1 MKYFLTRD
9 AFIKWLETPSIY
21 HIEKD
26 DLYELDNESFEFLQ
40 NCASENGCNVESASG
55 RSEFIDY
62 CLKEGI
68 LTKDKVSVKRPP
80 LIKSPDPSLQY
91 LELQITNKCNLK
103 CKHCYIGDRN
113 IFTLPQPLPSREGS
127 NTPLH
132 SPGESGRTG
141 PSQAGIFPL
150 LSQERSE
157 STRTEVSVRGET
169 KHELSI
175 NQIRVILKE
184 FEEMQGLRVLITGGE
199 PLIHSRFKEI
209 NEMLPEFSVRKVLFT
224 NGLLLN
230 RKALKSLNID
240 EIQISI
246 DGLKDAHDSLR
257 GKGTF
262 RLAIEAVKR
271 AIDYGFEVSIS
282 TMVHP
287 KNVGDFD
294 EMDKL
299 FKDIGI
305 KDWTVDVPCI
315 TGRLKENIAFQISP
329 EQSGKY
335 LRYGYGDGLHAGT
348 SLRAIDSFACGLH
361 LMAVMADG
369 RVSKCTFY
377 SGSPI
382 GRIEDGLRECW
393 QKIKPIRLDK
403 LKCDCKHIEFCRG
416 GCRYRAMLLG
426 DPFGKD
432 LYKCNFY
439 DII

>member
-1 MKYFLTRD
+1 MRYFLAGD
-9 AFIKWLETPSIY
+9 AVLKWLETPSVY

-26 DLYELDNESFEFLQ
+26 DLYELDSDSFEFLN
-40 NCASENGCNVESASG
+40 NCASQESSEFAV
-55 RSEFIDY
+55 RSLKKALRAFIDY

-68 LTKDKVSVKRPP
+68 LTSERVSVKRPP
-80 LIKSPDPSLQY
+80 LIKAPEPSLRY

-113 IFTLPQPLPSREGS
+113 IFTLPQPLPSREGKIRENPIKKERIS
-127 NTPLH
+127 SGKEIINKSPL
-132 SPGESGRTG
+132 P
-141 PSQAGIFPL
+141 
-150 LSQERSE
+150 SQERV
-157 STRTEVSVRGET
+157 RVRGET

-209 NEMLPEFSVRKVLFT
+209 NDMLPEFFVRKVLFT

-230 RKALKSLNID
+230 KKVLKNLNVD

-271 AIDYGFEVSIS
+271 AIANGFEVSIS

-287 KNVGDFD
+287 KNLDDFD

-299 FKDIGI
+299 FKVIGI

-348 SLRAIDSFACGLH
+348 SLRAIDSFAGGLH
-361 LMAVMADG
+361 LMAIMADG

-393 QKIKPIRLDK
+393 QRIKPIRLDK
-403 LKCDCKHIEFCRG
+403 LKCDCKHIESCRG
-416 GCRYRAMLLG
+416 GCRYRARLLG

-432 LYKCNFY
+432 LYKCSFY

>member
-1 MKYFLTRD
+1 MRYFLARD
-9 AFIKWLETPSIY
+9 AVIKWLERPSIY

-26 DLYELDNESFEFLQ
+26 DLYELDTDSFEFLN
-40 NCASENGCNVESASG
+40 NCASENGGNTEDN
-55 RSEFIDY
+55 EFIDY

-80 LIKSPDPSLQY
+80 IIKSPEPSLRY

-103 CKHCYIGDRN
+103 CRHCYIGDRN
-113 IFTLPQPLPSREGS
+113 IFTLPKPLLSNSPLPSRE
-127 NTPLH
+127 
-132 SPGESGRTG
+132 RV
-141 PSQAGIFPL
+141 
-150 LSQERSE
+150 R
-157 STRTEVSVRGET
+157 VRGET
-169 KHELSI
+169 KHELSV
-175 NQIRVILKE
+175 NQIRDILKE

-199 PLIHSRFKEI
+199 PLIHSKFKEI

-230 RKALKSLNID
+230 KKALKNLNVD

-246 DGLKDAHDSLR
+246 DGLKDAHESLR

-287 KNVGDFD
+287 KNLDDFD

-299 FKDIGI
+299 FKGIGI

-315 TGRLKENIAFQISP
+315 TGRLKENIEFQISP
-329 EQSGKY
+329 EQSRKY
-335 LRYGYGDGLHAGT
+335 LRYGYGDGLHAGAA
-348 SLRAIDSFACGLH
+348 LRVVDSFACGLH

-369 RVSKCTFY
+369 SVSKCTFY
-377 SGSPI
+377 SDSPI

-393 QKIKPIRLDK
+393 QRIKPIRLDK
-403 LKCDCKHIEFCRG
+403 LKCDCEYIESCRG
-416 GCRYRAMLLG
+416 GCRYRARLLG

-432 LYKCNFY
+432 LYRCNFY
-439 DII
+439 GIIK

>member
-9 AFIKWLETPSIY
+9 TVIKWLETPSIY

-40 NCASENGCNVESASG
+40 NCASENGCNVESASD

-68 LTKDKVSVKRPP
+68 LTKGKVSVKRPP
-80 LIKSPDPSLQY
+80 LIKSPDPSLRY

-113 IFTLPQPLPSREGS
+113 IFTLPQPLPSIPKAFG
-127 NTPLH
+127 TLP
-132 SPGESGRTG
+132 
-141 PSQAGIFPL
+141 
-150 LSQERSE
+150 SQERV
-157 STRTEVSVRGET
+157 RVRGET

-209 NEMLPEFSVRKVLFT
+209 NDMLPEFFVRKVLFT

-230 RKALKSLNID
+230 KKVLKNLNVD

-271 AIDYGFEVSIS
+271 AIANGFEVSIS
-282 TMVHP
+282 TMVHS
-287 KNVGDFD
+287 KNLDDFD

-299 FKDIGI
+299 FKGIGI

-315 TGRLKENIAFQISP
+315 SGRLKENIKFQISP

-335 LRYGYGDGLHAGT
+335 LRYGYGNGLHAGA
-348 SLRAIDSFACGLH
+348 SGFACGLH

-393 QKIKPIRLDK
+393 QKIKPIKLDK
-403 LKCDCKHIEFCRG
+403 LKCDCKHIESCRG
-416 GCRYRAMLLG
+416 GCRYRARLLG

-432 LYKCNFY
+432 LYKCSFY

>member
-1 MKYFLTRD
+1 MKYFLARD
-9 AFIKWLETPSIY
+9 AAIKWLEIPSIY

-40 NCASENGCNVESASG
+40 NCASENGCNVESASD

-68 LTKDKVSVKRPP
+68 LTKDTVSVKRPP
-80 LIKSPDPSLQY
+80 LIKSPEPSLRY
-91 LELQITNKCNLK
+91 LEMQITDKCNLS
-103 CKHCYIGDRN
+103 CNHCYI
-113 IFTLPQPLPSREGS
+113 S
-127 NTPLH
+127 NK
-132 SPGESGRTG
+132 SFS
-141 PSQAGIFPL
+141 
-150 LSQERSE
+150 
-157 STRTEVSVRGET
+157 
-169 KHELSI
+169 ELSI
-175 NQIRVILKE
+175 NQIRAVLKE
-184 FEEMQGLRVLITGGE
+184 FVEMQGLRVLITGGE
-199 PLIHSRFKEI
+199 PLIHSRFKAI
-209 NEMLPEFSVRKVLFT
+209 NELLPEFFVRKVLFT

-230 RKALKSLNID
+230 KKVLKNLNVD

-287 KNVGDFD
+287 KNLDDFD

-377 SGSPI
+377 SDSYV

-403 LKCDCKHIEFCRG
+403 LKCDCKHIESCRG
-416 GCRYRAMLLG
+416 GCRYRARLLG

-432 LYKCNFY
+432 LYRCNFY
-439 DII
+439 GIMK